1 MRPRR
6 ALLTTAAALV
16 VAALLVATPAAAQSH
31 ERRFLVDSVGDS
43 TFVFHVGANDGW
55 VRAGSSGV
63 AVDPQRRD
71 ALVARFR
78 VLRVQ
83 GRVATALVTGQTTF
97 LTTDHI
103 ALLQEPPRKFFRQGV
118 FWAGAF
124 LGGVLGAIAAL
135 SF

>member
-1 MRPRR
+1 MRKRR
-6 ALLTTAAALV
+6 APLTAAAALV
-16 VAALLVATPAAAQSH
+16 FALLLPPAPAAAQAH
-31 ERRFLVDSVGDS
+31 ARRFMVDSVGDS

-55 VRAGSSGV
+55 VRAGASGV
-63 AVDPQRRD
+63 AVDPRRRD

-78 VLRVQ
+78 VLRVDD
-83 GRVATALVTGQTTF
+83 RVATALVTGQTTF
-97 LTTDHI
+97 LTTDHV
-103 ALLQEPPRKFFRQGV
+103 ALLEEPPRKFFRQGV